1 MNGSSQPRCRNVVP
15 GYSMLCRDI
24 RPYFPAQSR
33 KPRHKVG
40 GGVSTGTL
48 WSELSRP
55 LQSSRSEK
63 GVDAQKPAHLLGW
76 RLDRHVNAPPTLR
89 AWSVGSRVGVSIRR
103 TIDQDRCC
111 SWVRQRSWVRPREPR
126 ERTDCG
132 DKRTEKRCWRGR
144 NRCAVQI
151 VSEPRQLKHHPPQRR
166 SSRRKTASATYRAA

>member
-1 MNGSSQPRCRNVVP
+1 MRNVVP
-15 GYSMLCRDI
+15 E
-24 RPYFPAQSR
+24 PVSR
-33 KPRHKVG
+33 GLAEGAEALPNSASCSGMPIALPRR
-40 GGVSTGTL
+40 
-48 WSELSRP
+48 SEVSRP
-55 LQSSRSEK
+55 SRGTSSRSAK
-63 GVDAQKPAHLLGW
+63 RVDAQKPAHLLGW